1 MLKDLFKHASE
12 FRRALAN
19 HAYELFPG
27 GIRFNRSGFALRGLF
42 EMQHRSLADK
52 IAGALWDDM
61 EWVPGPNR
69 VVDQGINH
77 ILNTAIGGSSQITQ
91 YYMAPFAT
99 ATTPGASTTAA
110 NFSSTLTEFTN
121 YDEATRQLY
130 IPVTATA
137 KELENSASP
146 VLITIADGLQ
156 TDIYGWGLL
165 SASGKGA
172 TTGVL
177 VAAALLATPKT
188 GLGDGDEA
196 RGRYKLV
203 GASS

>member
-1 MLKDLFKHASE
+1 MLKDLYKHASE

-19 HAYELFPG
+19 YAYELIPG
-27 GIRFNRSGFALRGLF
+27 GIRFNRSGFEMRGLF
-42 EMQHRSLADK
+42 EMQTRSLADRL
-52 IAGALWDDM
+52 AGAEWSDM
-61 EWVPGPNR
+61 PWVHGHNR

-77 ILNTAIGGSSQITQ
+77 ILNTAIGGATQITT

-99 ATTPGASTTAA
+99 NTTPGASLTAA
-110 NFSSTLTEFTN
+110 TFNSVLTEFTN
-121 YDEATRQLY
+121 YDETPRQTY
-130 IPVTATA
+130 VPVAATA

-146 VLITIADGLQ
+146 VLITIADGVQ

-165 SASGKGA
+165 TVSTKSA

-203 GASS
+203 GSSS